1 MANLFAVPDLQHLAF
16 PCLLLV
22 FYVVCWL
29 LVGRDPKI
37 ENVAPR
43 YEPPAGISPGVARY
57 ILTGGSDG
65 TTLAAVLA
73 GLAAK
78 GVVSIQPQ
86 GGTYAITLLN
96 SSTIVLPD
104 EACAVRTL
112 FNVVLAVQPYTDS
125 NTAILGDASPQT
137 SISQTNTSVTFRSTG
152 EPAPPEATFGGKAI
166 ASISGAAVGLSPSP
180 ERQAVIDPLA
190 GQDIK
195 GHLDALQDTFRK
207 NLQGIYFR
215 QNFRYAGIGVV
226 ATFAWG
232 LFIAATLEVGSS
244 MFITFWLLM
253 FTSISGL
260 VIGGVWTSKP
270 THPSVKQRVLRVL
283 LPIVFFGLPG
293 ATIYF
298 AALPQSH
305 GFVLA
310 LLFSVLLNSIFFVI
324 MRAPTTLG
332 VTILRQLAGFR
343 EFLLRVEQDR
353 LDRVN
358 TPEQRAELMNRFLP
372 YAIALNV
379 REGWGDKMASAF
391 SDAIVER

>member
-1 MANLFAVPDLQHLAF
+1 
-16 PCLLLV
+16 
-22 FYVVCWL
+22 
-29 LVGRDPKI
+29 
-37 ENVAPR
+37 
-43 YEPPAGISPGVARY
+43 
-57 ILTGGSDG
+57 
-65 TTLAAVLA
+65 VLA

-86 GGTYAITLLN
+86 AGTYAVTLLD

-104 EACAVRTL
+104 EACVVKTL

-137 SISQTNTSVTFRSTG
+137 STGQTSADVTVRSAG
-152 EPAPPEATFGGKAI
+152 EPARPQAIFAGKAV
-166 ASISGAAVGLSPSP
+166 ASISGAAVGYSPLP

-190 GQDIK
+190 GPVIK

-215 QNFRYAGIGVV
+215 QNFRYSGIGVV

-232 LFIAATLEVGSS
+232 LFIAATLETGSS

-260 VIGGVWTSKP
+260 VIGGVWTSSP
-270 THPSVKQRVLRVL
+270 ALPSAKQRVARVL
-283 LPIVFFGLPG
+283 VPVLFFGFPG
-293 ATIYF
+293 AAIYF

-310 LLFSVLLNSIFFVI
+310 LLLSVLLNSIFFVI
-324 MRAPTTLG
+324 MRAPTPLG
-332 VTILRQLAGFR
+332 LTILRQLAGFR

-358 TPEQRAELMNRFLP
+358 TPEQRAELMDRFLP